1 MQGRARRA
9 VHKKTAAPRRI
20 DGERQPWGSVR
31 GRSQGHCPN
40 EAADVPGPCVAREVS
55 RCALS
60 TRHEHPGLVVGC
72 VNGWSVDSPFL
83 TLEKTGIA
91 RGDARPSGDV
101 RDGRTRVES
110 AAQPSGTVTLRH

>member
-1 MQGRARRA
+1 M
-9 VHKKTAAPRRI
+9 
-20 DGERQPWGSVR
+20 
-31 GRSQGHCPN
+31 
-40 EAADVPGPCVAREVS
+40 PGPCVAREVS
-55 RCALS
+55 RCAFS

-72 VNGWSVDSPFL
+72 VNGWSVDWPFL